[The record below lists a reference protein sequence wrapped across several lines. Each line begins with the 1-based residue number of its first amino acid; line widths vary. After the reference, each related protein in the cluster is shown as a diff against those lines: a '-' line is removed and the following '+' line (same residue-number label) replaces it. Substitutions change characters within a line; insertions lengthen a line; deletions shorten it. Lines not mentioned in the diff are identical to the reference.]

1 MRLLNQTTRFSSSA
15 GRWAWL
21 VAAAIV
27 LAALAAADGRIR
39 SLVGNTALLVLGA
52 WLVSLP
58 LGTLAAILFARTD
71 LGARRAAAALLGG
84 ILFVPLYLHA
94 AAWEAG
100 FGLQGWATLAL
111 GRGAWLE
118 GFSAAAWIHGV
129 ASVPWVALI
138 VGTGLRLV
146 EPELEEQALLDGA
159 PRDVLVRVTLPAS
172 LGAVGVAALWVAV
185 TTSSEIAV
193 TDLFGVRTFAEE
205 IYTQTA
211 IGPQEVNGALV
222 GPPGF
227 LPTLLVTALAVLGG
241 LVILLAITSAG
252 RPQTLRGPFLYPLGR
267 WGPVASGIVALA
279 VLLVVGIPAIN
290 LVSKAGIVVNQ
301 TAAGRVRTWS
311 LEKCVL
317 VVGGA
322 PWRYRQEFG
331 WTIMIGSLAAT
342 AAVLAGT
349 ILAWIAR
356 FEGIGR
362 KLVWTL
368 VAAGLAAPGPAIGL
382 AVIWLLN
389 RPGAPL
395 LIFLYDQSILAP
407 LAAQTIRALP
417 PAVLVMWFAFQSIP
431 RSVIDAALVDGAGSW
446 GVLWRV
452 ALPWK
457 RSATIAAWLLAAVVA
472 IGDLSAS
479 ILTVPPGVP
488 LLPVRIFTLLHYG
501 VEDQVAGICLA
512 LSAGFAASG
521 WLVALALAAVVGRVG
536 AGRAEGRSGAPR

>member
-1 MRLLNQTTRFSSSA
+1 MTRFSLGA

-21 VAAAIV
+21 LAAAIV

-39 SLVGNTALLVLGA
+39 SLVGNTALLVLGT

-71 LGARRAAAALLGG
+71 LGARRAAAALLGA

-111 GRGAWLE
+111 GRGVWLE
-118 GFSAAAWIHGV
+118 GFWAAVWIHGI

-146 EPELEEQALLDGA
+146 EPELEEQALLDGSPGA
-159 PRDVLVRVTLPAS
+159 VLVRVTLPAS
-172 LGAVGVAALWVAV
+172 RGAVGAAALWVAV
-185 TTSSEIAV
+185 TTASEIAV

-211 IGPQEVNGALV
+211 IGPQEVGGALV

-227 LPTLLVTALAVLGG
+227 LPTLCVTALAVLGG
-241 LVILLAITSAG
+241 LVVLLAITSAG
-252 RPQTLRGPFLYPLGR
+252 RPPTLRGPFLYRLGR
-267 WGPVASGIVALA
+267 WSPIATAIVALGI
-279 VLLVVGIPAIN
+279 LLVVGIPAIN
-290 LVSKAGIVVNQ
+290 LVSKAGIVVSQ
-301 TAAGRVRTWS
+301 TAAGRVRAWS
-311 LEKCVL
+311 LEKSL
-317 VVGGA
+317 RLVGGA
-322 PWRYRQEFG
+322 PWRYREEFG
-331 WTIMIGSLAAT
+331 WTILIGALAAT
-342 AAVLAGT
+342 VAVFAGT

-368 VAAGLAAPGPAIGL
+368 VAAGLAAPGPVIGL
-382 AVIWLLN
+382 VVIWLLN

-395 LIFLYDQSILAP
+395 LVFLYDQSILAP

-431 RSVIDAALVDGAGSW
+431 RSVIDATRVDGAGSW
-446 GVLWRV
+446 GALWRV

-457 RSATIAAWLLAAVVA
+457 RSATLAAWLLAAVVA

-488 LLPVRIFTLLHYG
+488 LLSVRIFTLLHYG

-512 LSAGFAASG
+512 LSAGFAGLG
-521 WLVALALAAVVGRVG
+521 WLLALALAALAGRVDG
-536 AGRAEGRSGAPR
+536 GRAKGRNGASR

>member
-1 MRLLNQTTRFSSSA
+1 M
-15 GRWAWL
+15 

-39 SLVGNTALLVLGA
+39 SLVLNTALLVLGV

-129 ASVPWVALI
+129 ASVPWVAMI

-211 IGPQEVNGALV
+211 IGPQEVNGAPV

-267 WGPVASGIVALA
+267 WGPVATGIVALA

-311 LEKCVL
+311 LEKCLL

-368 VAAGLAAPGPAIGL
+368 VAAGLAAPGPVIGL

-389 RPGAPL
+389 RPGPL
-395 LIFLYDQSILAP
+395 LVFLYDQSILAP
-407 LAAQTIRALP
+407 LAAQTIRA
-417 PAVLVMWFAFQSIP
+417 
-431 RSVIDAALVDGAGSW
+431 AARGAGHVVRLSEHSPL
-446 GVLWRV
+446 GDRRGAGRRGGIVGRAV
-452 ALPWK
+452 EGRTPWK

-479 ILTVPPGVP
+479 ILTVPPGCP
-488 LLPVRIFTLLHYG
+488 CCRCGFSPYCITAWRTRWRESAWHFGGFRRIG
-501 VEDQVAGICLA
+501 MA
-512 LSAGFAASG
+512 
-521 WLVALALAAVVGRVG
+521 RG
-536 AGRAEGRSGAPR
+536 AGAGGGRWARGRRAG